1 MIPLYPPSRGQP
13 GFHPTKK
20 WRSLAHLLTPSGS
33 RRGSFDISCDIE
45 PRRRRP
51 SAPAVLHDL
60 KKDLKRRLPAYIR
73 RYHSSSAL
81 LQSSVEEEDEEV
93 EQALISEGNSA
104 TIGAVPEPS
113 RRNRRPSLSQL
124 FFPPSKSAQ
133 NRAAAEQTKP
143 GGARFK
149 CRKVKAAREF
159 GVASVDEG
167 GLPKPQTGQGNR
179 ITHLFKSKAKETI
192 YTSRGFWT
200 PNQSTEPNAEASAES
215 LSVAFPES
223 AASSKVA
230 AKSSI
235 GAFAKHTNTRKKYSL
250 GGGGA
255 AASLKSTSE
264 QYGLLFSSAGPTTV
278 SQSHL
283 SVCRNPSASSVSTAG
298 YVRLY
303 GNEPWDCSTNS
314 SNNIDISAVYLPK
327 QAESINSV
335 FRASSE
341 GPVQTPKEE
350 ESNQDNLSLSVVQ
363 PEGQQH
369 EGIQRKQGVF
379 QQPSSNRNRGFF
391 AKLLDDKYHK
401 RFKLLPE
408 LSATENNSSK
418 ESALNKSI
426 ASSCVPSVKEDI
438 ARVVIVE
445 ARVQDSDPD
454 FDHSIYYAPVSTTAA
469 SEVVIVQA
477 NQSNQGSPPLIYK
490 APSKPASLSSSP
502 KLSYQSPP
510 KGHLRFP
517 LQSSSPLSFEY
528 PSAISPKDSLQLE
541 PQESDLVC
549 SPPAEHATVI
559 ALQNRSP
566 SESKT
571 SAVSAKYSS
580 AKSCGCANF
589 LLSDQRRARRKSS
602 DSFSNYKPAL
612 PGSGSSSSV
621 KVVST
626 RTKVRLLSEGRP
638 SSSPPSPKFSTR
650 SKSAAPKKR
659 QAAAE
664 DEEDTQLYV
673 RRHTIPDMTVATYG
687 MVGVICGGDDLQHRY
702 RGRIEKVKFGVPI
715 AEAFSHDI
723 PATLLVLLLKINKEG
738 PLKKDIW
745 RAPGNQAQ
753 VRKLSHIMQHGRL
766 VNISNIS
773 VYTAASVIKKFLAK
787 LPGGIFGPE
796 NEQALFTIAQ
806 QQDLDQQRMIFCRVV
821 CSLSVPSQHLLVL
834 LFGTFRI
841 ISDSADTFATRMT
854 PDAVG
859 ISVAPSLFHT
869 CMTDGQRAKLEDVM
883 RFKMASQV
891 IARII
896 EGFGYTNLFPR
907 ECYEFYA
914 RITGRT
920 LKVDEHWHFTFQY
933 PSNAFSP
940 SKSRRAL
947 PRRKSST
954 LSTVSSMLNSLQAAC
969 AVAPTLDPMP
979 GGKSLQDMSQISR
992 KPSYG
997 INPYT
1002 AYSHM
1007 TKPMRSSVFATSG
1020 NVARNRAPNRP
1031 CNTLPAGL
1039 DLKKPIT
1046 PVQRATSLK
1055 ATPSQAQGHTLGRSG
1070 VRDVTN
1076 QQRSQRNS
1084 TSNLLHGNKWAENT
1098 PKSSVHSSKL
1108 HYEDSNLKRGL
1119 SRSEVMPKAE
1129 LTSKVGVKP
1138 LGLNAAAN
1146 SARIEPGNKREEPS
1160 TEFAVIEESPKAQ
1173 ATSFRLADSSA
1184 QENMKIGHS
1193 RYRNHSTNLI
1203 YSSRFPSASIPPKEP
1218 PVSPPPPLPEAEKTR
1233 NLGVSR
1239 KSISQNVVGSHKMSW
1254 QRTQIGSASTSS
1266 SELYR
1271 KYPPGDENREEPVE
1285 MNPKPEDATDKM
1297 QREFGRNLNF
1307 KRVLS
1312 REEISPNV
1320 APNISTTFSS
1330 NMYSKSTKID
1340 TTGDA
1345 PAATFWKSSAIS
1357 GSSTL
1362 ERHQKSYAAPKPPPH
1377 QSEEC
1382 PKGDSLHYPSLS
1394 LQRRINAYCKAANIS
1409 RPIAPEHMRP
1419 LSLAS
1424 KSSTND
1430 QHSQSDGGSAKF

>member
-1 MIPLYPPSRGQP
+1 MTQ
-13 GFHPTKK
+13 
-20 WRSLAHLLTPSGS
+20 
-33 RRGSFDISCDIE
+33 
-45 PRRRRP
+45 
-51 SAPAVLHDL
+51 
-60 KKDLKRRLPAYIR
+60 
-73 RYHSSSAL
+73 
-81 LQSSVEEEDEEV
+81 VE
-93 EQALISEGNSA
+93 L
-104 TIGAVPEPS
+104 
-113 RRNRRPSLSQL
+113 
-124 FFPPSKSAQ
+124 
-133 NRAAAEQTKP
+133 
-143 GGARFK
+143 
-149 CRKVKAAREF
+149 
-159 GVASVDEG
+159 
-167 GLPKPQTGQGNR
+167 
-179 ITHLFKSKAKETI
+179 
-192 YTSRGFWT
+192 
-200 PNQSTEPNAEASAES
+200 
-215 LSVAFPES
+215 
-223 AASSKVA
+223 
-230 AKSSI
+230 
-235 GAFAKHTNTRKKYSL
+235 
-250 GGGGA
+250 
-255 AASLKSTSE
+255 
-264 QYGLLFSSAGPTTV
+264 
-278 SQSHL
+278 
-283 SVCRNPSASSVSTAG
+283 
-298 YVRLY
+298 
-303 GNEPWDCSTNS
+303 
-314 SNNIDISAVYLPK
+314 
-327 QAESINSV
+327 
-335 FRASSE
+335 
-341 GPVQTPKEE
+341 
-350 ESNQDNLSLSVVQ
+350 
-363 PEGQQH
+363 
-369 EGIQRKQGVF
+369 
-379 QQPSSNRNRGFF
+379 
-391 AKLLDDKYHK
+391 
-401 RFKLLPE
+401 
-408 LSATENNSSK
+408 
-418 ESALNKSI
+418 
-426 ASSCVPSVKEDI
+426 
-438 ARVVIVE
+438 
-445 ARVQDSDPD
+445 
-454 FDHSIYYAPVSTTAA
+454 
-469 SEVVIVQA
+469 
-477 NQSNQGSPPLIYK
+477 
-490 APSKPASLSSSP
+490 
-502 KLSYQSPP
+502 
-510 KGHLRFP
+510 
-517 LQSSSPLSFEY
+517 
-528 PSAISPKDSLQLE
+528 
-541 PQESDLVC
+541 
-549 SPPAEHATVI
+549 
-559 ALQNRSP
+559 
-566 SESKT
+566 
-571 SAVSAKYSS
+571 
-580 AKSCGCANF
+580 
-589 LLSDQRRARRKSS
+589 
-602 DSFSNYKPAL
+602 
-612 PGSGSSSSV
+612 
-621 KVVST
+621 
-626 RTKVRLLSEGRP
+626 
-638 SSSPPSPKFSTR
+638 
-650 SKSAAPKKR
+650 
-659 QAAAE
+659 
-664 DEEDTQLYV
+664 
-673 RRHTIPDMTVATYG
+673 
-687 MVGVICGGDDLQHRY
+687 VICGGDDLQHRY

-806 QQDLDQQRMIFCRVV
+806 QQDPDQQRMIFCRVV

-979 GGKSLQDMSQISR
+979 GGKSLQDMTQLSR

-997 INPYT
+997 INPYM

-1020 NVARNRAPNRP
+1020 NVARNRVPNRP
-1031 CNTLPAGL
+1031 SNTLPAGL
-1039 DLKKPIT
+1039 DLKKPIV

-1055 ATPSQAQGHTLGRSG
+1055 ATPSQAQGPALARSG

-1084 TSNLLHGNKWAENT
+1084 TSNLTYGNKWAENT
-1098 PKSSVHSSKL
+1098 PKSAVLSSKL
-1108 HYEDSNLKRGL
+1108 HYEDSSLKRGL
-1119 SRSEVMPKAE
+1119 SRADIMPKAE
-1129 LTSKVGVKP
+1129 LTSRACVKP

-1146 SARIEPGNKREEPS
+1146 SARIEPVNKREEPS

-1173 ATSFRLADSSA
+1173 AVSFRLADSTA
-1184 QENMKIGHS
+1184 QENMKTGHS

-1218 PVSPPPPLPEAEKTR
+1218 PVSPPPPLPEAEKAR

-1239 KSISQNVVGSHKMSW
+1239 KSISQNV
-1254 QRTQIGSASTSS
+1254 
-1266 SELYR
+1266 
-1271 KYPPGDENREEPVE
+1271 YPPGDENREEPVE

-1320 APNISTTFSS
+1320 APNISTAFSS

-1340 TTGDA
+1340 TIGDA

-1377 QSEEC
+1377 QSKSEEC

-1430 QHSQSDGGSAKF
+1430 QQSQSEDSSAKF